1 MKLNK
6 EISVNPPSYSDQ
18 NYNIVNPPPLKLKQL
33 NIIYVD
39 DTITNKYYAQIQNFP
54 TPVTL
59 YSKEEYIKY
68 SPINKTQGE
77 TKLKEILGEFPEKY
91 LRSLFPKTMEEDPN
105 GPGTVLSKMIKSL
118 GIVMSQGCS
127 CRRHAIEMNT
137 KGNDWCE
144 KNIDNVVSWLREEA
158 TKRKLPFIDAIGKLM
173 VTRAIKKSRILL
185 ANQKPP
191 EKDEDLD
198 NV

>member
-6 EISVNPPSYSDQ
+6 EISINPPSYSDQ
-18 NYNIVNPPPLKLKQL
+18 NSNIVNPPPLKLKQL
-33 NIIYVD
+33 NIVYVD
-39 DTITNKYYAQIQNFP
+39 DAVTNNYYAQIQNFP

-59 YSKEEYIKY
+59 YSKEEYIKH

-77 TKLKEILGEFPEKY
+77 IKLKEILGEFPEKY

-105 GPGTVLSKMIKSL
+105 GPGTVLSKTIKSL

-144 KNIDNVVSWLREEA
+144 KNIDNVVGWLREEA